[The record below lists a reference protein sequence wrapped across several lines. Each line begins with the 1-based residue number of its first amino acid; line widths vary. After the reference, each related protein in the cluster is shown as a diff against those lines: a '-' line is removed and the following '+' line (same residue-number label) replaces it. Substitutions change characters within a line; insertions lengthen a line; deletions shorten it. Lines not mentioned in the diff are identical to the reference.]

1 MGVRALWWLQHYVQQ
16 VRPQLLVNPHCNAL
30 FVAMDG
36 LAGLQANGITN
47 AVGVYI
53 RASGIVKWEP
63 ATCSATRWRRRCWR
77 MARTCGGYRRCW
89 AMPVLRVRR
98 STRR

>member
-36 LAGLQANGITN
+36 LAGLQAMLGH
-47 AVGVYI
+47 
-53 RASGIVKWEP
+53 ASVE
-63 ATCSATRWRRRCWR
+63 
-77 MARTCGGYRRCW
+77 
-89 AMPVLRVRR
+89 
-98 STRR
+98 ST